1 MRTFRGY
8 FTVDHIW
15 RANDSTEKMLNMTI
29 ILVKCELKPLWHVT
43 LYIKEMYDNISVSVY
58 SNYIFVRNV
67 K

>member
-29 ILVKCELKPLWHVT
+29 ILVKCELKPL
-43 LYIKEMYDNISVSVY
+43 
-58 SNYIFVRNV
+58 
-67 K
+67 